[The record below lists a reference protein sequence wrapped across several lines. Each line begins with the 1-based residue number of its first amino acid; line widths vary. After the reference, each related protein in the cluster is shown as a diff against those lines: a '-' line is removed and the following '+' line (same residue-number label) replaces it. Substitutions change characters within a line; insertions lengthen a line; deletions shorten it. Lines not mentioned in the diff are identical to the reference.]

1 MEKCKSERVLVDH
14 QLRAM
19 LLEEGLFVPGSSA
32 CPSIA
37 DTFIQPASLDL
48 PVMNQCYLVK
58 DRVLPY
64 RKTVSELI
72 PTIKIMQLD
81 LSAPDGAVL
90 LKGQT
95 YLAHCGRVKMPPN
108 GTLTPSLSEAFSLI
122 HINSSRFS
130 FPKVIDWPSG
140 RDGARRV

>member
-19 LLEEGLFVPGSSA
+19 LLEERLFVPGSLA
-32 CPSIA
+32 CPSVA
-37 DTFIQPASLDL
+37 DTFVQPASLDL
-48 PVMNQCYLVK
+48 PIMNQCYLVK

-108 GTLTPSLSEAFSLI
+108 GTLTLYKAFSLT
-122 HINSSRFS
+122 HTHSSRFS
-130 FPKVIDWPSG
+130 FSKVIDWPSG